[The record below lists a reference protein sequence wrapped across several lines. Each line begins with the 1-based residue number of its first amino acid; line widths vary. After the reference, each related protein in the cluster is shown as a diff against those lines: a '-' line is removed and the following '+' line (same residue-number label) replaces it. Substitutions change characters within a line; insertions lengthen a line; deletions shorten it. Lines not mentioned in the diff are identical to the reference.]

1 MPETLTIHEENT
13 EIVSFEDYWKS
24 HLSKNPE
31 KDPLNGPPTPWF
43 VRFLGGPIW
52 EPEKDEKGWE
62 GTFLGP
68 WGSVG

>member
-1 MPETLTIHEENT
+1 MPETLTIHEENP

-31 KDPLNGPPTPWF
+31 KDPLNGPPNPDLWDS
-43 VRFLGGPIW
+43 LGVPF
-52 EPEKDEKGWE
+52 ESPKRAPE